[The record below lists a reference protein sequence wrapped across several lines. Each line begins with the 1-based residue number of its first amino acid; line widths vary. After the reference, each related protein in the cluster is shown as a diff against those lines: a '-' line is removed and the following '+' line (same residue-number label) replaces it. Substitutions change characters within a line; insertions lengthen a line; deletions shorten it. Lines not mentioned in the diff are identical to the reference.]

1 MRACSIRRG
10 LIYHQR
16 LLKGREA
23 SANNSFVNNINIF
36 RQTRNMANRY
46 DDLERKFG
54 ISAYASP
61 HEGFAAVLKARYSD
75 FLVHEGV

>member
-1 MRACSIRRG
+1 M
-10 LIYHQR
+10 
-16 LLKGREA
+16 
-23 SANNSFVNNINIF
+23 
-36 RQTRNMANRY
+36 TNRY

>member
-16 LLKGREA
+16 SLKSRES
-23 SANNSFVNNINIF
+23 SANNSFVINIF
-36 RQTRNMANRY
+36 HQTRSMTNRY